1 MRLDELARHF
11 KVFDLSPPGWPI
23 SVSAALAL
31 PEIRTAIPMFPEAA
45 LAGYGRHAS
54 GRGADAESSRR
65 GAVAEAVEI
74 ASLCEWGDE
83 RLIQGPA
90 EDVPVSYL
98 PLSACL
104 GFSETQ
110 RADRDIEN
118 TRLSGLDFVPA
129 LPAQDIPL
137 SWLLALDPVRRMQ
150 ILVPAD
156 AVLIGRETP
165 DVAPFADTNGC
176 AAGPT
181 ATAAR
186 LAALLELI
194 ERDATGRWWYG
205 TRARKLLDPASLP
218 DPASR
223 NVDWARAT
231 GRILRLFEITTD
243 LAIPVVGAML
253 AQNDGRGVALGFAGR
268 ASLVEAAQAALAEAM
283 QMHLLADA
291 GNAGTPGIAS
301 WFAEVTTSTP
311 PLDPG
316 GKLHPVSAVQ
326 TRSGEADLFATCLS
340 ACSRL
345 EIEVLFLDRTRREFG
360 VPVWQA
366 LAPALCH
373 WKPRLG
379 RPRLLAED
387 PNDLAA
393 PVLNPVLL
401 RV

>member
-1 MRLDELARHF
+1 MRVDELGRHF
-11 KVFDLSPPGWPI
+11 KVFDLSPPGWPV

-31 PEIRTAIPMFPEAA
+31 PEIRTAIPTFPEAA
-45 LAGYGRHAS
+45 LAEYGRHAS
-54 GRGADAESSRR
+54 GRGADAASSRR

-83 RLIQGPA
+83 RLIQGTA
-90 EDVPVSYL
+90 EDVPLSYL

-110 RADRDIEN
+110 LANRDTEN
-118 TRLSGLDFVPA
+118 RRLSGLDFVPA

-137 SWLLALDPVRRMQ
+137 SWVFALDPVRRMHV
-150 ILVPAD
+150 LVPAD
-156 AVLIGRETP
+156 AVLIGRERP
-165 DVAPFADTNGC
+165 DVVAFADTNGC

-205 TRARKLLDPASLP
+205 ARRRKMLDPASLP

-223 NVDWARAT
+223 HVDWARAT
-231 GRILRLFEITTD
+231 GRILRLFDITTD

-253 AQNDGRGVALGFAGR
+253 AQSDGRGVTLGFAARGR
-268 ASLVEAAQAALAEAM
+268 LVEAAQDAIAEAM

-291 GNAGTPGIAS
+291 GNARTPGTRS

-316 GKLHPVSAVQ
+316 GKLHPVSDVQ
-326 TRSGEADLFATCLS
+326 VRPGEEDLFATCLL
-340 ACSRL
+340 ACSRFD
-345 EIEVLFLDRTRREFG
+345 IEVLFLDRTRKEFG

-387 PNDLAA
+387 PNDLTA